1 MSAAARPIRNR
12 PQLNVRGPDGVVRWL
27 KRVTIVDNTLESE
40 FSKGDFVKMVP
51 EFAELNAKSLQFSEM
66 DDAARKVF
74 KN

>member
-1 MSAAARPIRNR
+1 MSAAARPGNR
-12 PQLNVRGPDGVVRWL
+12 PQLKFRGPDGVVRWL
-27 KRVTIVDNTLESE
+27 KRVTTVDNTPDSE
-40 FSKGDFVKMVP
+40 FSQGDFVKMVP